1 MKKATARLIV
11 IAVIAMII
19 LNGILIAMLW
29 TKQDKSMRQMRPP
42 ISEVNDFIIEEMGF
56 DQANATKFRNIADQ
70 HYQNQ
75 LEHQTRYRE
84 IKRQLNH
91 AMISQNRE
99 EVELLLNEL
108 ADAVKDKELELFRF
122 FSDIK
127 SITNEQQEREFGR
140 IFREAT
146 GPPEYERVP
155 MGQDQPHRPRP

>member
-29 TKQDKSMRQMRPP
+29 TKQDPSMRQMRPP

-56 DQANATKFRNIADQ
+56 DEATATKFRNIADQ

-99 EVELLLNEL
+99 ETELLLNEL

-127 SITNEQQEREFGR
+127 SITNEQQREFGR